1 MFNKNSNQKKIGF
14 NLGGLKISSNVSKD
28 VQEKQENQQNES
40 KVDKQSDG
48 FGSFGKIRNELT
60 DPAAAVKQNQQDEI
74 SVETNPDI
82 AKVMGFSGFGNG
94 KKAKNFDMAQIMEEA
109 KRKAQERNL
118 ASNQQLE
125 QQYEEMRESN
135 PIIKKAT
142 SPTTSNK
149 NETKDRSI
157 SNSTSSSGESSDD
170 EFVGP
175 PIPTSSKSKVT
186 TFKQSDLS
194 EPNLSENEEDEK
206 EETLEEKIPRSH
218 ECKLE
223 HGSKAVSALA
233 IDPSGSRLVS
243 GSIDYEVKFWNF
255 AGMDSNLKNFRSI
268 KPCESHVIRSLEYS
282 STGDKILVIS
292 GSWQAKVLDR
302 DGHELLE
309 CVKGDPYV
317 VDVRRSKGHVG
328 FLTSGSWHPK
338 VKDEFL
344 TASNDGSLRLWM
356 TEANGRTSKDCI
368 KCKSASSGLKT
379 TPTAS
384 SFSRDGLLV
393 SAACQDGSIQMWDH
407 RKSFVN
413 TAFHVKDAHQKST
426 DTSSIVFGYDNRNIA
441 TRNIGDETLKLW
453 DIRAFKKPINVAEGL
468 YSRFDFTDCC
478 FSPDDKMV
486 VTATSKAKGEESGK
500 LIFYEKD
507 SFKKLFEMAI
517 GDSHVIRALWHP
529 KLNQIMVGC
538 GDGAVRV
545 YYDPDRSING
555 AKLCVVRKKAK
566 AKGVSFIAKEH
577 IITPYSLPLFREE
590 RQRSVRRQEE
600 IARKN
605 PVKSHR
611 PDLPLGSKGTAG
623 RVSTGGSTLHS
634 WMAKQIA
641 VKNMDDHIGKCFNF
655 IKLLL
660 HIGNTELL
668 LFLLQHKLMESHILD
683 PRERILRHAKE
694 SEENPYWIA
703 PCYEKTQP
711 KSVFRETSE
720 DEPPEKMTK
729 TETFG

>member
-1 MFNKNSNQKKIGF
+1 MNMNKKKIGF
-14 NLGGLKISSNVSKD
+14 NLGSLEISANISNDKEKEHLSEQDSSNNPTQKS
-28 VQEKQENQQNES
+28 
-40 KVDKQSDG
+40 G
-48 FGSFGKIRNELT
+48 FGSFGKIHNEVIET
-60 DPAAAVKQNQQDEI
+60 PKIKNEDEI
-74 SVETNPDI
+74 KVESNSDI
-82 AKVMGFSGFGNG
+82 AKVMGFSGFGDG

-109 KRKAQERNL
+109 KRKAQERNFTNNL
-118 ASNQQLE
+118 QLE
-125 QQYEEMRESN
+125 QDYTEMQ
-135 PIIKKAT
+135 
-142 SPTTSNK
+142 K
-149 NETKDRSI
+149 NEIKTKQSPEP
-157 SNSTSSSGESSDD
+157 SGASTKLPSKLTKSAASGSDSSDSSDD

-175 PIPTSSKSKVT
+175 PIPTATVKKKLTDESSNQYEDI
-186 TFKQSDLS
+186 QSD
-194 EPNLSENEEDEK
+194 EDEK
-206 EETLEEKIPRSH
+206 DETLDQKIPYSH
-218 ECKLE
+218 ECRLE
-223 HGSKAVSALA
+223 HGSKAISALA

-243 GSIDYEVKFWNF
+243 GSIDYDVKFWNF

-268 KPCESHVIRSLEYS
+268 KPCESHVIRNLEYS
-282 STGDKILVIS
+282 ATGDKILVIA

-302 DGHELLE
+302 DGHEVLE

-317 VDVRRSKGHVG
+317 VDVKRSKGHVG

-338 VKDEFL
+338 IKDEFL
-344 TASNDGSLRLWM
+344 TASLDGSLRLWL
-356 TEANGRTSKDCI
+356 TELNGRNSKACI

-379 TPTAS
+379 IPTAS
-384 SFSRDGLLV
+384 SYSRDGLLV

-413 TAFHVKDAHQKST
+413 TALHLKDAHQKST
-426 DTSSIVFGYDNRNIA
+426 DISSITFGYDNRHIA

-453 DIRAFKKPINVAEGL
+453 DIRAFRKAVNVANGL
-468 YSRFDFTDCC
+468 YSRFDYTDCC

-486 VTATSKAKGEESGK
+486 VTATSKEKNEESGK
-500 LIFYEKD
+500 LIFYEKET
-507 SFKKLFEMAI
+507 FNKVYEMAI

-538 GDGAVRV
+538 GDGVVRV
-545 YYDPDRSING
+545 YYDPKKSVNG

-566 AKGVSFIAKEH
+566 AKGVSFISQEH

-600 IARKN
+600 IARKD

-641 VKNMDDHIGKCFNF
+641 VKNMDDHI
-655 IKLLL
+655 
-660 HIGNTELL
+660 
-668 LFLLQHKLMESHILD
+668 D

-711 KSVFRETSE
+711 KAVFRKHDS